1 MRSTLILVL
10 LAGCGSFDLGTSYAL
25 QGQSQATT
33 ERDIALCKEQA
44 GTALFAQDVEAEKA
58 RRRGSFSACMTLKG
72 YRVQPP

>member
-1 MRSTLILVL
+1 MRSTEICVL

-33 ERDIALCKEQA
+33 ERDVAYCREKA
-44 GTALFAQDVEAEKA
+44 GTALFAEDVEAEKA
-58 RRRGSFSACMTLKG
+58 RRRGAFSVCMTTKG